1 MSSNIRIQ
9 KDCEYC
15 GNAFTAKTLVTRY
28 CSKKCN
34 ERHYKQVT
42 REKKIEVH
50 VSQVVNSN
58 LATVSTVANSYL
70 PEDCLE
76 LNEAARIMRV
86 SKRTLYRLIASRKI
100 KMKKV
105 RSRTLLLRKDIY
117 MFFDQ
122 Q

>member
-15 GNAFTAKTLVTRY
+15 GTSFTAKTLVTRY

-58 LATVSTVANSYL
+58 LAAANTPFNSHI
-70 PEDCLE
+70 PEECLE
-76 LNEAARIMRV
+76 LTEAAKIMRV

-100 KMKKV
+100 KMKKI
-105 RSRTLLLRKDIY
+105 RTRTVLLRKDIY

>member
-15 GNAFTAKTLVTRY
+15 GTSFTAKTLVTRY

-58 LATVSTVANSYL
+58 LAAANTPFNSHI

-76 LNEAARIMRV
+76 LTEAAKIMRV
-86 SKRTLYRLIASRKI
+86 SKRTLYRLIESVFTSKGERGLYIDLK
-100 KMKKV
+100 
-105 RSRTLLLRKDIY
+105 T
-117 MFFDQ
+117 FTQ
-122 Q
+122 